1 MAKMMAPNTRIDWIP
16 DGGIDDAL
24 NPLDTELNAGTNLSP
39 AITTGYTLGFTDSDT
54 DDSKSIID
62 EANVETPTRDNYE
75 ATLEFFLAPESEGSQ
90 DATEVAYQEAEA
102 LFGTDDRVTGWL
114 VLRNGYKAN
123 VEYAEDQEISLFRVT
138 SDIRR
143 IASDDAAPIMME
155 VPFLPQGKA
164 IGNVPV
170 TVTAADPDPDPDPA
184 E

>member
-16 DGGIDDAL
+16 DGGISDAR

-54 DDSKSIID
+54 DDSKSIVD

-75 ATLEFFLAPESEGSQ
+75 ATLEFFMAPESEGSQ
-90 DATEVAYQEAEA
+90 DATEIAYQEAEA

-123 VEYAEDQEISLFRVT
+123 VEYAEGQEISLFRVT

-155 VPFLPQGKA
+155 VPFLSQGEA
-164 IGNVPV
+164 VSNVPV
-170 TVTAADPDPDPDPA
+170 VAAPAPAPDPA
-184 E
+184 D